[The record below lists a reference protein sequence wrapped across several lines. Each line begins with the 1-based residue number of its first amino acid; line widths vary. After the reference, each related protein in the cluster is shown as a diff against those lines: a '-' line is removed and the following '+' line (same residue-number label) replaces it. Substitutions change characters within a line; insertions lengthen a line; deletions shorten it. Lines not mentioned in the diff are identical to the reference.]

1 MFCENCG
8 ATMRDGSQFCSSC
21 GTKVA
26 VKVDYNYNRDLS
38 EFHQRVWQD
47 VLGLSATIDEDGF
60 IDFEQSALGELHL
73 FISEGSPECSR
84 LGCRFFDDKT
94 RSPSGDTYQRE
105 DLMRICNSV
114 NGRERAKLAVSDTYN
129 VVRASVELVL
139 AAPGRMP
146 DEALLRAVIGRAM
159 TEIATAIDEFGN
171 ELEKLDSSTAPAS

>member
-1 MFCENCG
+1 
-8 ATMRDGSQFCSSC
+8 
-21 GTKVA
+21 
-26 VKVDYNYNRDLS
+26 
-38 EFHQRVWQD
+38 
-47 VLGLSATIDEDGF
+47 
-60 IDFEQSALGELHL
+60 
-73 FISEGSPECSR
+73 
-84 LGCRFFDDKT
+84 
-94 RSPSGDTYQRE
+94 
-105 DLMRICNSV
+105 MRICNSV